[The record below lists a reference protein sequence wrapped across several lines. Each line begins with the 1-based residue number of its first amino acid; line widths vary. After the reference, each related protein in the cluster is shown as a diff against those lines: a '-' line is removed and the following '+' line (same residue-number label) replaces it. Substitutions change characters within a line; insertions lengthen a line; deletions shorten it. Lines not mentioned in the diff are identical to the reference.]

1 LDKIPHKLSTDE
13 RLHPKGKWM
22 NLQAYLIEIREA
34 KWFSNLTT
42 TIIIIYAS
50 ILGIKTIVVA
60 DHTLIFWFHVIDY
73 FITIYFMIEII
84 IKMSVEKSIGDFFK
98 DRWNIFDF
106 IIVAVTLVPLDNSSM
121 AAIARL
127 LRIFRVLRLIT
138 ARPELKRIIDML
150 IGAIP
155 SIIDIVLLMF
165 IIFYI
170 YAIVGNFLFFTS
182 PSGLWKDFLVAMLT
196 LFQIL
201 TFESWSDI
209 MYEAMKIHPWAWV
222 YFVSF
227 IVIAGFV
234 FFNLFVAVIIGEMEK
249 LSHEGEHEEEVEK
262 LDMILAEVRG
272 LKEEIRALK
281 EKEQS

>member
-1 LDKIPHKLSTDE
+1 
-13 RLHPKGKWM
+13 M
-22 NLQAYLIEIREA
+22 NLKESIIEIREA

-42 TIIIIYAS
+42 AIIIIYSS
-50 ILGIKTIVVA
+50 ILGLKTVVVL
-60 DHTLIFWFHVIDY
+60 DNSYVFFFYVLDY
-73 FITIYFMIEII
+73 FITIYFLIEIL
-84 IKMSVEKSIGDFFK
+84 IKMSAEKNLKDFFK

-106 IIVAVTLVPLDNSSM
+106 VIVVVTLIPLENTTM
-121 AAIARL
+121 AAVARL
-127 LRIFRVLRLIT
+127 FRIFRILRLIT
-138 ARPELKRIIDML
+138 SRPELKRIIDML

-170 YAIVGNFLFFTS
+170 YAILGNFLFATA

-201 TFESWSDI
+201 TFEGWTDI

-227 IVIAGFV
+227 VIIAGFV
-234 FFNLFVAVIIGEMEK
+234 FFNLFIAVIIGEMENLRDDEK
-249 LSHEGEHEEEVEK
+249 KKDKDKK
-262 LDMILAEVRG
+262 LDLILKELTELRAEVKE
-272 LKEEIRALK
+272 LKG
-281 EKEQS
+281 EKNQG